1 MPDSAVLAWSWNA
14 KRQAINPSDAADS
27 AIEYLTPK
35 GERRTLA
42 YADLVDTVYRAPMRP
57 REGAAREAFD
67 RKGRTHYLRLSASD
81 SLCVWNPS
89 NAGIRKRPCAGCLAH
104 LSAMYYAASMR

>member
-1 MPDSAVLAWSWNA
+1 MSDSSALAWSWNA
-14 KRQAINPSDAADS
+14 SRQAINPGDIADS

-57 REGAAREAFD
+57 REGAAR
-67 RKGRTHYLRLSASD
+67 
-81 SLCVWNPS
+81 
-89 NAGIRKRPCAGCLAH
+89 
-104 LSAMYYAASMR
+104 